1 MGVVLDILNPM
12 KNQLSRLLIICGL
25 GFSTVLTSCVG
36 PYAGPNQRVGS
47 VIGGATGAVAGA
59 VIGNQSGRP
68 LEGAAIGG
76 AIGALA
82 GAAIGGANDQAYYDE
97 AGYAPVP
104 APVVVRP
111 YPRYGYY
118 GRPYAYRRW

>member
-1 MGVVLDILNPM
+1 
-12 KNQLSRLLIICGL
+12 
-25 GFSTVLTSCVG
+25 
-36 PYAGPNQRVGS
+36 
-47 VIGGATGAVAGA
+47 

-82 GAAIGGANDQAYYDE
+82 GAAIGGANDQAYYGE
-97 AGYAPVP
+97 AGYAPGP